1 MNKKWCM
8 GIFAT
13 AITLAAPVL
22 PAKADPI
29 YVRYKSA
36 AQTITSTGWSNVSMD
51 GGSSNFY
58 ITVNLTSTR
67 RVVGRFTSES
77 DCYGSGSGYC
87 SARIVYQKAGSSTI
101 SEFLPVVG
109 TDFAFDY
116 KDSANTWQSHAINRS
131 VVLQPGTY
139 YFYVQG
145 AVTSSN
151 LTLRLDD
158 AHFEVELYNP

>member
-8 GIFAT
+8 GIFAA

-22 PAKADPI
+22 PAKADPL
-29 YVRYKSA
+29 YVRYKTNA
-36 AQTITSTGWSNVSMD
+36 ETFTSTAWKSVSMD
-51 GGSSNFY
+51 GGSSNYY

-77 DCYGSGSGYC
+77 DCYGSGSGWC
-87 SARIVYQKAGSSTI
+87 SARIVYQKSGSSTLN
-101 SEFLPVVG
+101 EMYPVVG
-109 TDFAFDY
+109 TDFAFDS
-116 KDSANTWQSHAINRS
+116 KDTANTWQSHSINRS

-145 AVTSSN
+145 AVTSSG
-151 LTLRLDD
+151 LTMRLDD